1 MPIEA
6 HLPHKQNFTEWFPQ
20 FLRQELAPYPGR
32 GAVVA
37 RMVIAATLS
46 MIIIVTF
53 RIPGGA
59 VGALCAFI
67 LSRENLVSTAKSA
80 LVIVLAFGLGALFI
94 PIGARMFASDPFTH
108 FMWEGV
114 SLFCVF
120 FLLKTLKN
128 FALATGLGLVST
140 NILSI
145 WYLPGPSNHN
155 VALTLWQVLG
165 ALIGAIVTLTVE
177 AVFRAL
183 SRDDELKDGLKNR
196 IRAIESML
204 RSYANDE
211 PLVVENNRALAQ
223 YAVVGVGALRR
234 NIARSNVDALERMQ
248 MSTLVSLTGRS
259 VDFAAALVTTYPH
272 LVTTYPDVDLV
283 LKDRAAQLAPRVD
296 EIAAYLETGNLP
308 SEWQPTIDPATKT
321 PLFSELETMISL
333 MFAVLRSSQSIDP
346 RLEIL
351 EAPPAS
357 SNIFVEDA
365 FSNPEHLRFTL
376 AGTLAAMACYVFY
389 VGLHWP
395 GLSTSVTTCVLTA
408 LSNIGASRQKQVL
421 RIGGALLGGVIF
433 GIGSQMFVLPY
444 LDSIT
449 GFAVLFAVVS
459 AVAAWVGTSS
469 ARLSYAGLQIALA
482 FYLINLSE
490 FSIQLSLTVA
500 RDRAVGVLLGVI
512 AMWLVFESF
521 YRRPAATEM
530 VRVFVRSLRLMAT
543 LISESGI
550 GANAET
556 IMLIRTQRDQVYRC
570 FGEVNAQAD
579 AVPFE
584 TGADRPGHMAA
595 RDRIRR
601 WQASV
606 RTIYLMEVP
615 LLQFRLFGDP
625 SQISG
630 SFRGIERQF
639 IQDCSASMNRIA
651 DCIEDQ
657 LNGKLHQHPSY
668 ESLQGLLDAS
678 VERERARISPKE
690 EGLVRLSS
698 TISGLID
705 RLESETTSVPLFS
718 AE

>member
-1 MPIEA
+1 MPLEA

-80 LVIVLAFGLGALFI
+80 LTIILAFGLSALFI

-120 FLLKTLKN
+120 FLLKTLRN
-128 FALATGLGLVST
+128 FALATGIGLVST

-145 WYLPGPSNHN
+145 WYLPGPASHN

-165 ALIGAIVTLTVE
+165 ALIGAVVTLAVE
-177 AVFRAL
+177 AVFRAI

-196 IRAIESML
+196 IRTIEAML
-204 RSYANDE
+204 QSYAAAKPVDME
-211 PLVVENNRALAQ
+211 TGRALAQ
-223 YAVVGVGALRR
+223 YAVVGVGSLRR
-234 NIARSNVDALERMQ
+234 NIARSNLGALERMQ

-259 VDFAAALVTTYPH
+259 VDFAAALVTTYP
-272 LVTTYPDVDLV
+272 DVDLG
-283 LKDRAAQLAPRVD
+283 LHTRAAMLAPRVD
-296 EIAAYLETGNLP
+296 EIAAYLETGKLP
-308 SEWQPTIDPATKT
+308 SLWEPAIDPGAST

-333 MFAVLRSSQSIDP
+333 MFAVLRSSESIDP
-346 RLEIL
+346 RLEIV

-365 FSNPEHLRFTL
+365 LTNPEHLRFTI
-376 AGTLAAMACYVFY
+376 AGTLAAMTCYVLY

-395 GLSTSVTTCVLTA
+395 GISTSVTTCVLTA

-421 RIGGALLGGVIF
+421 RLGGALLGGVIF

-459 AVAAWVGTSS
+459 AVAAWVSTSS

-490 FSIQLSLTVA
+490 FSIQLSLSVA
-500 RDRAVGVLLGVI
+500 RDRAVGVLLGVSM
-512 AMWLVFESF
+512 MWIVFESF

-530 VRVFVRSLRLMAT
+530 VRIFVRSLRLMAT
-543 LISESGI
+543 LISESTI
-550 GANAET
+550 GADAQT

-584 TGADRPGHMAA
+584 TGPDRPGHMAA

-625 SQISG
+625 SQVSG
-630 SFRGIERQF
+630 AFRDIEKQF
-639 IQDCSASMNRIA
+639 IQDCSNSLNRIA

-657 LNGKLHQHPSY
+657 LNGKSHQHPAY
-668 ESLQGLLDAS
+668 ESLQGLLESFVA
-678 VERERARISPKE
+678 RERTQISPKE
-690 EGLVRLSS
+690 EGLVRLTS
-698 TISGLID
+698 TISGVID
-705 RLESETTSVPLFS
+705 RLEAETIAVPLFS
-718 AE
+718 AD